1 MMLRRNKEGEP
12 MTPILMK
19 TGARAAF
26 ALTAVL
32 ALAPRGA
39 LAAGG
44 TKYPWNVPDNV
55 RVVQA
60 TPVDGVRT
68 FSTIQA
74 AIDSVSTA
82 SATNRFVIQ
91 VMAGT
96 YTESLVMKDYVDI
109 VGNGRDATILQDDGT
124 NPVITAGAPSMVAGF
139 SVQNLT
145 IVQRVSYGVSIGS
158 HSDTITFRN
167 VTLKMPSTSGY
178 GISAGNGPLEI
189 HDSRIVSTGAD
200 IAVYTGGT
208 VLISK
213 SVVEITGAYDAE
225 AIMSSNPT
233 IRDSVISVTVI
244 HSGYGVMVEGG
255 AATIV
260 NSEITVRST
269 GSVDDG
275 SYGVQTA
282 SFTSATIRNSRV
294 EVTVAAPVLADSA
307 ALSGSHFVVDGSVL
321 TGAAYGLVDWNYG
334 FSRGGD
340 GPFSLNNSNI
350 SGGVLAIS
358 KSPGGVDNRVLVG
371 NSRLSGGHNLVP
383 GEDKVVGCYDGSYNP
398 IPNQ

>member
-1 MMLRRNKEGEP
+1 MGLAASHRRSMMLRRNKEGEP

-96 YTESLVMKDYVDI
+96 YTESLVMKDYV
-109 VGNGRDATILQDDGT
+109 A

-178 GISAGNGPLEI
+178 GISAGNGALEI

-200 IAVYTGGT
+200 
-208 VLISK
+208 
-213 SVVEITGAYDAE
+213 
-225 AIMSSNPT
+225 
-233 IRDSVISVTVI
+233 
-244 HSGYGVMVEGG
+244 
-255 AATIV
+255 
-260 NSEITVRST
+260 
-269 GSVDDG
+269 
-275 SYGVQTA
+275 
-282 SFTSATIRNSRV
+282 
-294 EVTVAAPVLADSA
+294 
-307 ALSGSHFVVDGSVL
+307 
-321 TGAAYGLVDWNYG
+321 
-334 FSRGGD
+334 
-340 GPFSLNNSNI
+340 
-350 SGGVLAIS
+350 
-358 KSPGGVDNRVLVG
+358 
-371 NSRLSGGHNLVP
+371 
-383 GEDKVVGCYDGSYNP
+383 
-398 IPNQ
+398 

>member
-1 MMLRRNKEGEP
+1 

-82 SATNRFVIQ
+82 SATNRFVMQ

-189 HDSRIVSTGAD
+189 HDSRLLSTGTD
-200 IAVYTGGT
+200 IPLYTGGS
-208 VLISK
+208 VLLSK
-213 SVVEITGAYDAE
+213 SILEVTGAGDAE

-233 IRDSVISVTVI
+233 IRDSVISVTG
-244 HSGYGVMVEGG
+244 SGSLYGVMVEGG
-255 AATIV
+255 TGTIV
-260 NSEITVRST
+260 NSEIIIRST
-269 GSVDDG
+269 ATDDCRN
-275 SYGVQTA
+275 YGVTTY
-282 SFTSATIRNSRV
+282 SDTSATIRNSRV
-294 EVTVAAPVLADSA
+294 VVTVAAPAPVDDA
-307 ALSGSHFVVDGSVL
+307 ALSGSHFTVDGSVL
-321 TGAAYGLVDWNYG
+321 SGSAYGLVDSNSQYG
-334 FSRGGD
+334 RGGD

-358 KSPGGVDNRVLVG
+358 KLPGGVDNRVLVG

-383 GEDKVVGCYDGSYNP
+383 GEDKVVGCYDASYNP